1 MKIAISGSSGFI
13 GRHLTAF
20 FSAKGETVVS
30 LSRSLFRPGAE
41 AGLREVLIGCDVI
54 INLAGSTIS
63 QRWTEAAKRKIVDSR
78 VDTTHKLVS
87 VINEMD
93 VKPSL
98 FISASAVGI
107 YPDKG
112 IYTESNASEGE
123 GFLSEVCVRWE
134 DEAQKLS
141 PDVRLVITR
150 LGVVLGI
157 DGGAF
162 PKMLLPFR
170 LFMGGKI
177 ASGEQ
182 GFSWIH
188 IEDVVYGMQFVI
200 AQPALSG
207 VVNFVSPEPIVNHVF
222 AKEVATVLHRPAWL
236 TVPSFVFR
244 WLYGEGEVL
253 AIKGQQAYPGR
264 LLSAGYM
271 FRYADIRHA
280 LCSLLM

>member
-20 FSAKGETVVS
+20 FSAKGETVVP
-30 LSRSLFRPGAE
+30 LSRSLLRPGAE

-78 VDTTHKLVS
+78 VDTTHQLVS

-112 IYTESNASEGE
+112 LYTESNASEGE

-150 LGVVLGI
+150 LG
-157 DGGAF
+157 
-162 PKMLLPFR
+162 
-170 LFMGGKI
+170 
-177 ASGEQ
+177 
-182 GFSWIH
+182 
-188 IEDVVYGMQFVI
+188 
-200 AQPALSG
+200 
-207 VVNFVSPEPIVNHVF
+207 
-222 AKEVATVLHRPAWL
+222 
-236 TVPSFVFR
+236 
-244 WLYGEGEVL
+244 
-253 AIKGQQAYPGR
+253 
-264 LLSAGYM
+264 
-271 FRYADIRHA
+271 
-280 LCSLLM
+280 